1 MHIDFTLF
9 LTAILS
15 MLGCG
20 LMAGVFFAFSVSVM
34 DGLRRRPAAE
44 GIAAMNAINLAILN
58 PVFLT
63 VFLGTAALCLAL
75 VGLALG
81 RWEGIGAGLLAVG
94 GASYLVG
101 GFLVTIFINVPM
113 NNRLAALLPDQPDSA
128 IYWNEYLRRWTAWN
142 HLRAAAS
149 LLALGLLIAAL

>member
-1 MHIDFTLF
+1 
-9 LTAILS
+9 
-15 MLGCG
+15 
-20 LMAGVFFAFSVSVM
+20 
-34 DGLRRRPAAE
+34 
-44 GIAAMNAINLAILN
+44 MNAINLAILN